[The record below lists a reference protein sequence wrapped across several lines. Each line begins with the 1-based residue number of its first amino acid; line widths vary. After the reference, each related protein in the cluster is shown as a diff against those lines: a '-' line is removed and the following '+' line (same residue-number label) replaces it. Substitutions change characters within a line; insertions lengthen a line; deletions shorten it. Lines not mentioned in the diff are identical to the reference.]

1 MAFAGSG
8 KRHRPRR
15 CQRVKIAVFPAV
27 EPANVSDNAFDA
39 FLVRWGKAG
48 GSERANYQ
56 LFLTELC
63 ALLELPLPEPAG
75 DDTRDNA
82 YVFERRVVMPQPD
95 GTSNNGFIDL
105 YRRGSFVLEAKQ
117 TGKTLDSSGWDKAML
132 RAHNQADQY
141 ARALPTDEG
150 RPPFILVVDVGRNIE
165 LYSEF
170 SRSGATY
177 TPFPDPRSHR
187 IRLEDL
193 RKEEVRDRLKAVWLD
208 PLSLDPSR
216 RSARVTR
223 EIADQLAT
231 LARSLETDGH
241 KPEHVASFLMRSLFT
256 MFSEDVGLL
265 PERAFTELL
274 QRLKTK
280 PENFAPM
287 LENLWQTM
295 NTGGFSPILESKV
308 MRFNGGLFADS
319 SAIPLNRDQ
328 LALLVSASE
337 ADWRYVEPAIFGT
350 LLERA
355 LNPRERHKLGAHYTP
370 RAYVE
375 RLVLPTVVE
384 PLRTEWREVQA
395 AALTYEQQGKHK
407 EAIAEI
413 RTFHRHL
420 CTVRVLDPACG
431 SGNFLYVTL
440 EHMKRLEGEILNLLH
455 DLGESQGLLELEGV
469 TVDPHQFL
477 GLEINPRA
485 ARIAEIV
492 LWIGY
497 LQWHYRTHGSV
508 NPPEPV
514 LRDFRNIENRDALIA
529 YDEVEL
535 VVDETGKPLTRWDGV
550 TYKASQ
556 ITGENIPD
564 ESAQVEQFRYLN
576 PRKADWP
583 KADYI
588 VGNPPFIGSSTM
600 RRALGDGYVDAVRST
615 WTEVPESAD
624 FVMHWWHIAGEATR
638 AGTVSRFGF
647 ITTNSIR
654 QTFNRRVTQAQLGAK
669 PPLSLAFAIPD
680 HPWVDAADGAAVR
693 IAMTV
698 GMAGT
703 HEGRLLQVTEEHDT
717 AQDEVD
723 VTLQER
729 TGRLFADLKIGADV
743 AGSKSLRA
751 NLGLSNRGYQLFGAG
766 FIVTPAEAAHLGL
779 GKIQGVEKHIREYRN
794 GRDLTDRPRG
804 VYVIDLFGLTVED
817 ARMHFPA
824 TYQRVL
830 ERVKPERDQN
840 NRESRKRNWWLFG
853 EPNPKL
859 RRQLAGLPRYI
870 ATVETAKHRTFQFLD
885 ANIAP
890 DNKLVNIASSQA
902 YVLGALSS
910 RLHATWAL
918 SAGSHLGVGNDP
930 VYVKTTCFET
940 FPFPCFEPTQ
950 QFKIGELAEQIDAHR
965 KRQQAEHTDL
975 TLTGMYN
982 VLEKLRSGET
992 LSTKERTIHDH
1003 GLVSVLRELHDAL
1016 DNAIFTAYGWNDLAG
1031 QLVGLPGATTPL
1043 PDKSEAQAEAEEELL
1058 CRLVALN
1065 AQRNAEEARGEIR
1078 WLRPAYQNPSAALP
1092 SQQAEIEVES
1102 PADPEPCSANTTA
1115 GKETW
1120 PKSMREQVA
1129 AVRAALQGQSLP
1141 AESIA
1146 SQFKRSPKV
1155 AIQAVLGALEELGMV
1170 REENGSYRLAA

>member
-1 MAFAGSG
+1 ME
-8 KRHRPRR
+8 P
-15 CQRVKIAVFPAV
+15 IAL
-27 EPANVSDNAFDA
+27 SDNTIDA
-39 FLVRWGKAG
+39 FLLRWGKAG

-63 ALLELPLPEPAG
+63 TLLELPHPEPAG
-75 DDTRDNA
+75 NDTRDNA
-82 YVFERRVVMPQPD
+82 YVFERRVVMPQAD
-95 GTSNNGFIDL
+95 GSSNNGFIDL

-177 TPFPDPRSHR
+177 TPYPDPRSHR

-223 EIADQLAT
+223 EIADQLAS
-231 LARSLETDGH
+231 LAKSLETDGH

-280 PENFAPM
+280 PDNFAPM

-308 MRFNGGLFADS
+308 MRFNGGLFADA
-319 SAIPLNRDQ
+319 SAISLNRDQ

-375 RLVLPTVVE
+375 RLVLPTVIE
-384 PLRTEWREVQA
+384 PLRAEWREVQA

-407 EAIAEI
+407 EAISEI

-529 YDEVEL
+529 YDAIEI
-535 VVDETGKPLTRWDGV
+535 VVDDAGKALTRWDGI
-550 TYKASQ
+550 TYKASPV
-556 ITGENIPD
+556 TGEDIPD
-564 ESAQVEQFRYLN
+564 DSAQVEQQRYLN
-576 PRKADWP
+576 PRKAAWP
-583 KADYI
+583 QADYI
-588 VGNPPFIGSSTM
+588 VGNPPFIGAKVMRTM
-600 RRALGDGYVDAVRST
+600 LGDGYVDAVQSA
-615 WTEVPESAD
+615 WPEVPQASD
-624 FVMHWWHIAGEATR
+624 FVLRWWHHAAIL
-638 AGTVSRFGF
+638 VSEMVSKGFGF
-647 ITTNSIR
+647 ITSNSIR
-654 QTFNRRVTQAQLGAK
+654 QTYNRRVIEPFLANETN
-669 PPLSLAFAIPD
+669 PLSLVFVIPD
-680 HPWVDAADGAAVR
+680 HPWVDSSDGADVR
-693 IAMTV
+693 IAMTSAL
-698 GMAGT
+698 AGF
-703 HEGRLLQVTEEHDT
+703 HEANMMLVTREHDKG
-717 AQDEVD
+717 QSSDDDLVD
-723 VTLQER
+723 QFSSA
-729 TGRLFADLKIGADV
+729 TGKVHADLKIGVDITRASTLKANSSLCAV
-743 AGSKSLRA
+743 GFKTIGSSFQVDTSMAKSL
-751 NLGLSNRGYQLFGAG
+751 GLNSIAG
-766 FIVTPAEAAHLGL
+766 I
-779 GKIQGVEKHIREYRN
+779 EKHIRPYLN
-794 GRDLTDRPRG
+794 GRDLAGERRG
-804 VYVIDLFGLTVED
+804 LYVLDFYGLTAE
-817 ARMHFPA
+817 ALRSKFPA
-824 TYQRVL
+824 AYQHLLDRA
-830 ERVKPERDQN
+830 KPEREQN
-840 NRESRKRNWWLFG
+840 RNKIFREYWWVIGHPRPIF
-853 EPNPKL
+853 
-859 RRQLAGLPRYI
+859 RRFTEGLSSYI
-870 ATVETAKHRTFQFLD
+870 ATIETSKHRFFSRLPEKD
-885 ANIAP
+885 AP
-890 DNKLVNIASSQA
+890 DSTLVTFGLEDD
-902 YVLGALSS
+902 YLLGILSS
-910 RLHATWAL
+910 RLHIVWSLA
-918 SAGSHLGVGNDP
+918 SGGRMGVGNDP
-930 VYVKTTCFET
+930 RYNKTRCFET
-940 FPFPCFEPTQ
+940 FPFPCVEANEQ
-950 QFKIGELAEQIDAHR
+950 SNIRNIAMQIDTLR
-965 KRQQAEHTDL
+965 KEQQAKHAGL

-982 VLEKLRSGET
+982 VLEKLRNCEELT
-992 LSTKERTIHDH
+992 AKERTIHEH
-1003 GLVSVLRELHDAL
+1003 GLVSVLRELHDSL
-1016 DNAIFTAYGWNDLAG
+1016 DTAVFNAYGWSDLAA
-1031 QLVGLPGATTPL
+1031 QLVGRPGATTPL
-1043 PDKSEAQAEAEEELL
+1043 PDKPEAQTEAEEELL

-1065 AQRNAEEARGEIR
+1065 AKRVSEEARGDIR
-1078 WLRPAYQNPSAALP
+1078 WLRPAFQNPSASVP
-1092 SQQAEIEVES
+1092 SQQAEIEVEDERNS
-1102 PADPEPCSANTTA
+1102 NAGTSATTSS
-1115 GKETW
+1115 KETW
-1120 PKSMREQVA
+1120 PKNMREQVA
-1129 AVRAALQGQSLP
+1129 AVRSALQSHSQSV
-1141 AESIA
+1141 ESIA
-1146 SQFKRSPKV
+1146 SHFKRSPKV
-1155 AIQAVLGALEELGMV
+1155 AIQSVLGALEELGMV
-1170 REENGSYRLAA
+1170 RQDSGQYRLSA